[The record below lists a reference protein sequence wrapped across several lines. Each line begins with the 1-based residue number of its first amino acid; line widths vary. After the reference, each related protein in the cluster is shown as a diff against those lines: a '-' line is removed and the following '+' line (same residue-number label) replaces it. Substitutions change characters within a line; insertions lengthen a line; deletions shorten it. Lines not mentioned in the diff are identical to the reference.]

1 MKRFLINSV
10 TFLRIILGLAFFWVV
25 LFDFNVAFLVLI
37 FILTAISDV
46 SDGWLSRKY
55 GLESDAGAKFDVTC
69 DFIFIMLSTL
79 SLVLIDMI
87 PSWFVLIIVL
97 KMLEFFI
104 TSGQSLVYERFGH
117 LVALMFYA
125 FPIFTV
131 LVNDRL
137 IILILAIFI
146 MVCALISSAARFR
159 QKFY

>member
-25 LFDFNVAFLVLI
+25 LFDFNVALLVLI

-55 GLESDAGAKFDVTC
+55 GLESDAGAKFDVIC

-125 FPIFTV
+125 FPIFAV

>member
-55 GLESDAGAKFDVTC
+55 GLESDAGAKFDVIC
-69 DFIFIMLSTL
+69 DFIFIMFSTL

-125 FPIFTV
+125 FPIFAV

-146 MVCALISSAARFR
+146 TVCALISSAARFR

>member
-10 TFLRIILGLAFFWVV
+10 TFLRIILGLAFFGVV

-55 GLESDAGAKFDVTC
+55 GLESDAGAKFDVIC

-146 MVCALISSAARFR
+146 TVCALISSAARFS

>member
-1 MKRFLINSV
+1 MNRLLINCITS
-10 TFLRIILGLAFFWVV
+10 LRILFGFLFLFCV
-25 LFDFNVAFLVLI
+25 LFDLNTTYLIAI

-55 GLESDAGAKFDVTC
+55 GLESDAGAKFDVIC

-146 MVCALISSAARFR
+146 TVCSLISSAARIR

>member
-25 LFDFNVAFLVLI
+25 LFDFNVALLVLI

-55 GLESDAGAKFDVTC
+55 GLESDAGAKFDVIC

-125 FPIFTV
+125 FPIFAV

-146 MVCALISSAARFR
+146 TVCALISSAARFS

>member
-25 LFDFNVAFLVLI
+25 LFDFNVALLVLI

-55 GLESDAGAKFDVTC
+55 GLESDAGAKFDVIC

-125 FPIFTV
+125 FPIFAV

-146 MVCALISSAARFR
+146 TLCALISSAARFR

>member
-55 GLESDAGAKFDVTC
+55 GLESDAGAKFDVIC

-125 FPIFTV
+125 FPIFAV

-146 MVCALISSAARFR
+146 TVCSLISSAARIR

>member
-55 GLESDAGAKFDVTC
+55 GLESDAGAKFDVIC

-146 MVCALISSAARFR
+146 TVCSLISSAARIR

>member
-25 LFDFNVAFLVLI
+25 LFDFNVACLVLI

-55 GLESDAGAKFDVTC
+55 GLESDAGAKFDVIC

-146 MVCALISSAARFR
+146 TVCSLISSAARIR

>member
-55 GLESDAGAKFDVTC
+55 GLESDSGAKFDVIF

-125 FPIFTV
+125 FPIFAV

-146 MVCALISSAARFR
+146 TVCALISSAARFR

>member
-55 GLESDAGAKFDVTC
+55 GLESDAGAKFDVIC
-69 DFIFIMLSTL
+69 DFIFIMFSTL

-125 FPIFTV
+125 FPIFAV

>member
-55 GLESDAGAKFDVTC
+55 GLESDAGAKFDVIC
-69 DFIFIMLSTL
+69 DFIFIMFSTL
-79 SLVLIDMI
+79 SLVLIDMV

-146 MVCALISSAARFR
+146 TVCSLISSAARIR

>member
-55 GLESDAGAKFDVTC
+55 GLESDAGAKFDVIC

-125 FPIFTV
+125 FPIFAV

>member
-55 GLESDAGAKFDVTC
+55 GLESDAGAKFDVIC
-69 DFIFIMLSTL
+69 DFIFIMFSTL

-146 MVCALISSAARFR
+146 TVCSLISSAARIR

>member
-25 LFDFNVAFLVLI
+25 LFDFNVALLVLI

-55 GLESDAGAKFDVTC
+55 GLESDAGAKFDVIC

-125 FPIFTV
+125 FPIFAV

-146 MVCALISSAARFR
+146 TVCALISSAANRI
-159 QKFY
+159 Q

>member
-55 GLESDAGAKFDVTC
+55 GLESDAGAKFDVIC

-104 TSGQSLVYERFGH
+104 TSEESLVYERFGH

-125 FPIFTV
+125 FPIFAV

-146 MVCALISSAARFR
+146 TVSALISSAARFR

>member
-1 MKRFLINSV
+1 MKRFQINSV

-55 GLESDAGAKFDVTC
+55 GLESDVGAKFDVIC

-104 TSGQSLVYERFGH
+104 TSGQNLVYERFGH
-117 LVALMFYA
+117 LVSLMFYA
-125 FPIFTV
+125 FPIFAV

-146 MVCALISSAARFR
+146 TGCALISSAARIR

>member
-55 GLESDAGAKFDVTC
+55 GIESDAGAKFDVIC

-125 FPIFTV
+125 FPIFAV

-146 MVCALISSAARFR
+146 TVCALISSAARFR

>member
-55 GLESDAGAKFDVTC
+55 GLESDAGAKFDVIC
-69 DFIFIMLSTL
+69 DFIFIMFSTL

-146 MVCALISSAARFR
+146 TVCALISSAARFR

>member
-25 LFDFNVAFLVLI
+25 LFDFNVALLVLI

-55 GLESDAGAKFDVTC
+55 GLESDAGAKFDVIC

-104 TSGQSLVYERFGH
+104 ASGQSLVYERFGH

-125 FPIFTV
+125 FPIFAV

-146 MVCALISSAARFR
+146 TLCALISSAARFR

>member
-25 LFDFNVAFLVLI
+25 LFDFNVACLVLI

-55 GLESDAGAKFDVTC
+55 GLESDAGAKFDVIC

-125 FPIFTV
+125 FPIFAV

-146 MVCALISSAARFR
+146 TLCALISSAARFR

>member
-25 LFDFNVAFLVLI
+25 LFDFNVALLVLI

-55 GLESDAGAKFDVTC
+55 GLESDAGAKFDVIC

-146 MVCALISSAARFR
+146 TVCALISSAARFR

>member
-25 LFDFNVAFLVLI
+25 LFDFNVALLVLI

-55 GLESDAGAKFDVTC
+55 GLESDAGAKFDVIC
-69 DFIFIMLSTL
+69 DFIFIMFSTL

-117 LVALMFYA
+117 LVALMFYT

-146 MVCALISSAARFR
+146 TVCSLISSAARIR

>member
-55 GLESDAGAKFDVTC
+55 GLESDAGAKFDVIC

-125 FPIFTV
+125 FPIFAV

-146 MVCALISSAARFR
+146 TVCALISSAARFS

>member
-25 LFDFNVAFLVLI
+25 LFDFNVALLVLI

-55 GLESDAGAKFDVTC
+55 GLESDAGAKFDVIC

-146 MVCALISSAARFR
+146 TVCSLISSAARIR

>member
-55 GLESDAGAKFDVTC
+55 GLESDAGAKFDVIC

-117 LVALMFYA
+117 LVALMFYV
-125 FPIFTV
+125 FPIFAV

-146 MVCALISSAARFR
+146 TVCALISSAARFR

>member
-25 LFDFNVAFLVLI
+25 LFDFNVAFIVLI

-55 GLESDAGAKFDVTC
+55 GLESDAGAKFDVIC

-146 MVCALISSAARFR
+146 TVCALISSAARFR

>member
-55 GLESDAGAKFDVTC
+55 GLESDAGAKFDVIC
-69 DFIFIMLSTL
+69 DFIFIMFSTL

-146 MVCALISSAARFR
+146 TLCSLISSAARIR

>member
-55 GLESDAGAKFDVTC
+55 GLESDAGAKFDVIC

-125 FPIFTV
+125 FPIFAV

-146 MVCALISSAARFR
+146 TLCALISSAARFR

>member
-55 GLESDAGAKFDVTC
+55 GLESDAGAKFDVIC

-125 FPIFTV
+125 FPIFAV

-146 MVCALISSAARFR
+146 TVCALISSAARFR

>member
-25 LFDFNVAFLVLI
+25 LFDFNVALLVLI

-55 GLESDAGAKFDVTC
+55 GLESDAGAKFDVIC

-125 FPIFTV
+125 FPIFAV

-146 MVCALISSAARFR
+146 TVCALISSAARFR